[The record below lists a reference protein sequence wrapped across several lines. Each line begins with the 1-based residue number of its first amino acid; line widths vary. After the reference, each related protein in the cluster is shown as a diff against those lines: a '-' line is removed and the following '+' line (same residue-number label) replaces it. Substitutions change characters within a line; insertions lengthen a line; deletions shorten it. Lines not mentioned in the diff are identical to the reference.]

1 MRKVATFLIL
11 FFLACTVE
19 IMAKEPVTT
28 IHIISGQSTTV
39 QIPHATVEYHGEFWW
54 VNGEI
59 CAPIHVIYDNGG
71 DHGVCAR
78 PSGETDP
85 EKLYEFRLEN
95 IQFDTWHQIQE
106 LKAGDRDAES
116 TFKVD
121 NIDPLLGTVRL
132 YLLQEDRTVTLSV
145 GDSIT
150 AKGVPQATIKLTDIN
165 IGLFSTTAKFSVTYK
180 TPIEADIVVYHYQAQ
195 ETSRTVPNENQTNEN
210 PKNGSPKIPPLNTST
225 PIAMIVVGEHAVGAD
240 VAAGA
245 KVGIAVQKW
254 IDILKDRAAGEAAR
268 SLLGPLGPAI
278 IKAIVAPVQ
287 NLNADAMLDTE
298 VKDPDTIAPVV
309 YTVGGPVANEYT
321 KTILEKNADELPVKF
336 VKENGKWYLVSR
348 YGDKWG
354 GSYGII
360 LIIPTAK
367 DVFEFQQRRIE
378 GKIKVADIVV
388 AGLDRWGT
396 YAACELLQGEFMK
409 PILGKKPRPE
419 LEYFI
424 ELQGRVLM
432 LFSQNPLEAFTI
444 TIDPSNPF
452 KLQPIA
458 IIVDKN
464 GQIVKVFV
472 G

>member
-11 FFLACTVE
+11 FLLICTVE
-19 IMAKEPVTT
+19 IMAEEPVAT
-28 IHIISGQSTTV
+28 IHIISGQSTTA
-39 QIPHATVEYHGEFWW
+39 QLPHATVEYYGEFWW
-54 VNGEI
+54 INGEI

-85 EKLYEFRLEN
+85 EKLYEFKLEN
-95 IQFDTWHQIQE
+95 IEFDTWHQIQE
-106 LKAGDRDAES
+106 LKAGDTDAES

-121 NIDPLLGTVRL
+121 NVDPLLGTVRL
-132 YLLQEDRTVTLSV
+132 YLLHEDRTVTLSV

-150 AKGVPQATIKLTDIN
+150 AKGVPQATIKLIDIN
-165 IGLFSTTAKFSVTYK
+165 IGLFSTTVKFNVTYK

-195 ETSRTVPNENQTNEN
+195 GTPGATPNENQTNE
-210 PKNGSPKIPPLNTST
+210 SPKIPPLNIST
-225 PIAMIVVGEHAVGAD
+225 PIAMIVVGEHAAGAD

-254 IDILKDRAAGEAAR
+254 IDILKDRTAGEAAR
-268 SLLGPLGPAI
+268 GFLGPLGPAI
-278 IKAIVAPVQ
+278 IKTTMAPIQ

-309 YTVGGPVANEYT
+309 YTVGGPAANEYT
-321 KTILEKNADELPVKF
+321 KTILEKNANRLPVKF

-348 YGDKWG
+348 YGDKWD

-360 LIIPTAK
+360 LTIPTAK
-367 DVFEFQQRRIE
+367 DAFEFQQRRIE

-409 PILGKKPRPE
+409 PILGEKPRPE
-419 LEYFI
+419 LEYLI
-424 ELQGRVLM
+424 ELQGRALM

-444 TIDPSNPF
+444 TIDPNNPF

-464 GQIVKVFV
+464 GQIVKVLV